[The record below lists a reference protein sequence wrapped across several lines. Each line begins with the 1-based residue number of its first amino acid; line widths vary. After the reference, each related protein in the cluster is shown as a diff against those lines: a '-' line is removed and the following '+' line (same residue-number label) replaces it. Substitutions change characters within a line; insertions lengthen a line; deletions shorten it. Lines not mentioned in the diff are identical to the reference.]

1 MLMEIHYSLL
11 EFGNV
16 CTNLLNRCLIL
27 LLYIKKTFKD
37 PNPKYC
43 LAFET
48 LVPSISLGSYW
59 SLDLFTLKHNFS

>member
-1 MLMEIHYSLL
+1 MELYYSLL

-16 CTNLLNRCLIL
+16 YTDLLNRCLIVL
-27 LLYIKKTFKD
+27 HYIKKTFKD

-48 LVPSISLGSYW
+48 LVTSISLGSYW
-59 SLDLFTLKHNFS
+59 YLNPFALKHKFS